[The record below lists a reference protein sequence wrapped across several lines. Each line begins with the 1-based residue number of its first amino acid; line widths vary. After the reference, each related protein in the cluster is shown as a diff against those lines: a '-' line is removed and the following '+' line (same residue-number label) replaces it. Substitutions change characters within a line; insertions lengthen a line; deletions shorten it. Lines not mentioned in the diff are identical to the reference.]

1 MDVYESLFALSSTPE
16 VMWSI
21 MASFMLYE
29 YAWDFYIEN
38 ANWLELTSSTAY
50 RSKHFFNKESNGICV
65 WGGGEKYHMG
75 NNVGLCVC
83 VRKYHMGNSMGLC
96 VCVGKYHMLVGGG
109 GCYQLPLVQDT
120 LQVLF
125 L

>member
-29 YAWDFYIEN
+29 YAWDFYMEN

-109 GCYQLPLVQDT
+109 GGVIN
-120 LQVLF
+120 F
-125 L
+125 H